1 MAVSYT
7 TAIPVFLLNILLYF
21 HFQMKLQGKK
31 IVLGITGS
39 IAAYKSILL
48 VRLLVKEGAEVKVIL
63 TPSAKDFVS
72 PLVLS
77 TLSKNNVLVDLFD
90 EKSWANHVELGR
102 WADLMLIAPLSC
114 NTLAKMANGMCDN
127 LLLAVY
133 LSATCPV
140 MFAPAMDED
149 MWKHPATKRNIN
161 MLQSFGNHLIPVEAG
176 ELASGLVGEGR
187 MAEPESIMKTVEG
200 FFLTCSQFKGVKV
213 LVTAGPTYE
222 AIDPVRFI
230 GNHSSG
236 KMGIAIAE
244 ELAKR
249 GADVVLVLG
258 PSSQQLTNNS
268 VQLVRVNKAEEMYQ
282 KSMEVFPDAQLA
294 IMSAAVADYTPVVT
308 AAEKIKKKDGNMEI
322 ELKKT
327 KDILASLGAIKQKGQ
342 WLVGFALE
350 TTNEKEYA
358 LAKLNS
364 KNADMIILNSLN
376 DAGAGFGGDTNK
388 ITIFD
393 KNQHEYTFTMK
404 SKKEVAKDIVDTI
417 KKLMHA

>member
-1 MAVSYT
+1 M

-48 VRLLVKEGAEVKVIL
+48 VRLLVKEGADVKVIL

-90 EKSWANHVELGR
+90 ENSWANHVELGR

-114 NTLAKMANGMCDN
+114 NTLAKMVNGMCDN

-140 MFAPAMDED
+140 MIAPAMDED
-149 MWKHPATKRNIN
+149 MWKHPATKRNIST
-161 MLQSFGNHLIPVEAG
+161 LQSYGNHLIPVEAG

-187 MAEPESIMKTVEG
+187 MAEPESIMHTVEG
-200 FFLTCSQFKGVKV
+200 FFLTGSEFKDQKV

-244 ELAKR
+244 ELAMR
-249 GADVVLVLG
+249 GANVVLVLG
-258 PSSQQLTNNS
+258 PSSQQITSNS
-268 VQLVRVNKAEEMYQ
+268 IKVIRVNSAEEMYQ
-282 KSMEVFPDAQLA
+282 KSIEHFPDSQLA
-294 IMSAAVADYTPVVT
+294 IMSAAVADYTPVQT
-308 AAEKIKKKDGNMEI
+308 AAEKIKKNEGNMQI

-327 KDILASLGAIKQKGQ
+327 KDILASLGDMKKPDQY
-342 WLVGFALE
+342 LVGFALE

-358 LAKLNS
+358 LGKLSS
-364 KNADMIILNSLN
+364 KNADMIVLNSLN

-393 KNQHEYTFTMK
+393 KNKQEYSFTVK
-404 SKKEVAKDIVDTI
+404 TKKEVAKDIVDTI